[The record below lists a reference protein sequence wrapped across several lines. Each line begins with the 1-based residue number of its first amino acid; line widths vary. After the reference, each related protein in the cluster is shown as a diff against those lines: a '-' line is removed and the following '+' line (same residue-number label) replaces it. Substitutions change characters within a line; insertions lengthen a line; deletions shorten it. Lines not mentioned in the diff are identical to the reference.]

1 MISDFLCICSEGVH
15 VSWLVWSY
23 TMGIMFSWAPP
34 LSGPDCPFG
43 DSQCGWVL
51 MVDVSSSTQRLT
63 FCLVLICDIRNNI
76 DQPVKSKSKKSL
88 LSSVLA
94 LRPNF
99 TPIVVGANFDELH
112 IKLPKLGV
120 RSCVLH
126 AQLQL
131 ERDVPNTHFNGL
143 DFSTRAHWWICGT
156 GLKGSRFML
165 NKV

>member
-76 DQPVKSKSKKSL
+76 DPPVKSKSKKSL

-94 LRPNF
+94 LAKFHTNCSW
-99 TPIVVGANFDELH
+99 G
-112 IKLPKLGV
+112 
-120 RSCVLH
+120 
-126 AQLQL
+126 QL
-131 ERDVPNTHFNGL
+131 
-143 DFSTRAHWWICGT
+143 WWITYKITKNRSEIMCFACPSFNWREIFPTHTLMVWILALGPIDGSV
-156 GLKGSRFML
+156 GLA
-165 NKV
+165 